1 MPSQVPA
8 PDPFLRLRSGTP
20 QPGPQASPRSPSRA
34 RGRRAGA
41 ASDGAR
47 ACARRPRRPPAR
59 PKERRRRR
67 PAACPSRSRPHRRR
81 LRLVAGP
88 GQVPS
93 SPAPRGW
100 TGREGGPAA
109 AAGPPSCQLRG
120 RPRGRGALT
129 GWLVARVRAPSRR
142 LWSSPGCPS
151 GRRHRLA
158 ATSSPGPSRLRPSR
172 PRSPSISAP
181 RRVRASRRRP
191 GRCVNHAEEDFT
203 EGKRGKPSPGGT

>member
-120 RPRGRGALT
+120 RPRGRAGA
-129 GWLVARVRAPSRR
+129 
-142 LWSSPGCPS
+142 
-151 GRRHRLA
+151 HRLA
-158 ATSSPGPSRLRPSR
+158 GRSRARSLSPPVEQSGLPERPPPPPRRDLFPGPLP
-172 PRSPSISAP
+172 A
-181 RRVRASRRRP
+181 
-191 GRCVNHAEEDFT
+191 
-203 EGKRGKPSPGGT
+203 